1 MVISRIL
8 HLIEITGVSPKE
20 LTSSTGLSGSAITE
34 WKKGKA
40 KPSTDAIIKISSYFS
55 VPVEYI
61 LGLGVF
67 EKWSEIIQHKDAIW
81 NAIGDSQYN
90 GSYLATEDGKSFRAL
105 FYEAM
110 YTESNDL
117 SMIRLFSWSIKSIR
131 FSPCTDNEGQEFV
144 DAYVE
149 FSDVILLLLPKNE
162 HTKTP
167 KRITMED
174 AFNDFMERHTNI
186 PHYALSTDEQRL
198 LDMYRGLTDIEK
210 GEVLGTV
217 NSILNRKQ

>member
-1 MVISRIL
+1 ML
-8 HLIEITGVSPKE
+8 FGT
-20 LTSSTGLSGSAITE
+20 
-34 WKKGKA
+34 
-40 KPSTDAIIKISSYFS
+40 
-55 VPVEYI
+55 
-61 LGLGVF
+61 
-67 EKWSEIIQHKDAIW
+67 
-81 NAIGDSQYN
+81 AIGDSQYN

-198 LDMYRGLTDIEK
+198 LDMYRGLTDIERAK
-210 GEVLGTV
+210 YLELSIASSTENSDPAKETPFKKQTV
-217 NSILNRKQ
+217 MIDHT